1 MKLTTRRTIRGTIL
15 GGVLAGVADASIP
28 GLIGGT
34 PLGPTSSSSPITW
47 TVIGAAL
54 IVGAKEVAE

>member
-15 GGVLAGVADASIP
+15 GGVLAGVADASIRR
-28 GLIGGT
+28 GGT

>member
-47 TVIGAAL
+47 TVIGA
-54 IVGAKEVAE
+54 KEVAE